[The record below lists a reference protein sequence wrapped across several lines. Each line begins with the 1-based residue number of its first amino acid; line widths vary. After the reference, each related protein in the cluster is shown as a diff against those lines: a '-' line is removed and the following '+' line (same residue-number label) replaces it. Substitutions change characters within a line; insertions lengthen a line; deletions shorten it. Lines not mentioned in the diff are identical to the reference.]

1 MTITPSSSYH
11 PVLTPNDDNNDVV
24 FRCNDPDSGCL
35 ALTEDVSDVLCYCQQ
50 GGNLVPNNVPC
61 VRGQSPYHQ
70 LTIASHPAI
79 NFSFSDVP
87 VIFVILLVIGC
98 IVLAAIIGLLCMC
111 LCKSLVAMICIFF
124 FSCFSNSR
132 HPISEKE
139 NGHVE
144 KQTAG
149 GK

>member
-1 MTITPSSSYH
+1 MMWFLDAMIPTADVWHSQRMSPMFFVTASREATWCPIMFLVLEVRVLIIHCQSFSY
-11 PVLTPNDDNNDVV
+11 L
-24 FRCNDPDSGCL
+24 SL
-35 ALTEDVSDVLCYCQQ
+35 
-50 GGNLVPNNVPC
+50 
-61 VRGQSPYHQ
+61 
-70 LTIASHPAI
+70 
-79 NFSFSDVP
+79 SDVP

-98 IVLAAIIGLLCMC
+98 IVLAAIIGLLCLC
-111 LCKSLVAMICIFF
+111 LCKSLVTVIYFF
-124 FSCFSNSR
+124 LHVFFISR

>member
-1 MTITPSSSYH
+1 MTITPSSSFR
-11 PVLTPNDDNNDVV
+11 PVLTRNDDNNDVV

-70 LTIASHPAI
+70 LPVIQLFI
-79 NFSFSDVP
+79 CLSDVP